1 MHGYCCAPAEIL
13 ILPHCLPKISKSVL
27 LIANN
32 YVLAISLQEIDLNTV
47 TVNDLTFSVPY
58 YLNATRNDYLD
69 ALVAYFTV
77 EFTRCHKRTGI
88 TTGNDLIYSL
98 LLFL

>member
-1 MHGYCCAPAEIL
+1 MYTCMDIVVLKFGTSS
-13 ILPHCLPKISKSVL
+13 LPPQDFKVASS
-27 LIANN
+27 
-32 YVLAISLQEIDLNTV
+32 YVLAISLQEIDLNIV

-58 YLNATRNDYLD
+58 CLNATRNDYLD

-88 TTGNDLIYSL
+88 TTGIT
-98 LLFL
+98 